1 MPAVTIERGAEE
13 FQAVIGADDPGE
25 RWDAFVASHP
35 AGHLMQSRA
44 WAGARRETG
53 WRPLFLRLEDAG
65 GIRAAALVLRRGLP
79 GTGLA
84 LLYMPRG
91 PVLDYDDPVAVE
103 ALGAALRRLGEDQRA
118 LLMQADP
125 AVPEDREGA
134 HRALEQMGFLRQ
146 ERQGLFRILQP
157 RWVMRIPLERYGG
170 PEGLLAALPH
180 KTRYNIG
187 LARRKGV
194 TVTFRTDAEA
204 CRAFHRLLW
213 AAGRSKGFPVR
224 GLGFHEALW
233 RHCVRPG
240 FGEYLFAEQEGRL
253 LAAIQVLRFGPRAW
267 YMYGAS
273 TEEDRNLM
281 PTYLLQW
288 EAICRAWAAGC
299 RCYDMRG
306 VYSGNPQPDHPE
318 YGVYDFKRKF
328 NAELVRFLGEYDL
341 VARPRACAIWRRL
354 EAAAQRPA
362 AWAFRL
368 RQRLGGPR

>member
-1 MPAVTIERGAEE
+1 MPAVMAERKGETLRALVCRE
-13 FQAVIGADDPGE
+13 DPGDA
-25 RWDAFVASHP
+25 WDAFVAAHP

-44 WAGARRETG
+44 WARMRRDTG

-65 GIRAAALVLRRGLP
+65 EIRAAALVLRHGLP
-79 GTGLA
+79 GTGLS
-84 LLYMPRG
+84 LLYLPRG
-91 PVLDYDDPVAVE
+91 PVLDYGDRAAAE
-103 ALGAALRRLGEDQRA
+103 AFGAALRRLAEEQHA
-118 LLMQADP
+118 FMVQADP
-125 AVPEDREGA
+125 AVPEEREDA
-134 HRALEQMGFLRQ
+134 HQALTQMGFVRQ
-146 ERQGLFRILQP
+146 EKQGLFRILQP
-157 RWVMRIPLERYGG
+157 RWVMRIPVDRYGG
-170 PEGLLAALPH
+170 PEGLLAALSH

-187 LARRKGV
+187 LAGRKGV
-194 TVTFRTDAEA
+194 VVVPRTDGEG

-233 RHCVRPG
+233 RRCVQPG
-240 FGEYLFAEQEGRL
+240 LGEYLFAEHQGRL
-253 LAAIQVLRFGPRAW
+253 LAAIQVLRFGPTAW

-273 TEEDRNLM
+273 TDEDRNLM

-288 EAICRAWAAGC
+288 EGIRRSWAAGC

-306 VYSGNPQPDHPE
+306 VHSATPHPEDPE

-328 NAELVRFLGEYDL
+328 NAEMVRFLGEYDL
-341 VARPRACAIWRRL
+341 VVRPRAYAAWRRL

-368 RQRLGGPR
+368 RQRLGGSR